1 MDFIA
6 FDLETIPNQLLPEG
20 CKPEFDP
27 ESVKYGNTKDP
38 VKMQAKEDAER
49 EKFNDALSKK
59 MSLDPSLCSVC
70 TFGMAKKT
78 GEEFFVNA
86 YQLTGDDEDDDFE
99 AISLAINTIT
109 DAYRERIPLISFN
122 GLGFDLPVLFFR
134 AIAQDIPIDS
144 EMWRQINRRYANP
157 HHYDLMQILAGWDKQ
172 RWKGQDFYA
181 KLFGFDG
188 KGDFDGSMV
197 WPAYQAGDFETIE
210 DYCKKDVI
218 MLSKIFDRVEP
229 WIKIEKREE

>member
-6 FDLETIPNQLLPEG
+6 FDLETIPNQLLPDN

-27 ESVKYGNTKDP
+27 ADVKYGNTKDP
-38 VKMQAKEDAER
+38 VKRQAKEDEER
-49 EKFNDALSKK
+49 SKFDEKLIKK
-59 MSLDPSLCSVC
+59 MSLDPSLCSIC
-70 TFGMAKKT
+70 TYAEAKKI
-78 GEEFFVNA
+78 GDDLFPNA
-86 YQLTGDDEDDDFE
+86 YQLTEDDGHDDFE
-99 AISLAINTIT
+99 AVELAIKSLTT
-109 DAYRERIPLISFN
+109 AYRERIPIVSFN

-134 AIAQDIPIDS
+134 SIAQDIPIDS

-172 RWKGQDFYA
+172 KWKGQDFYA

-197 WPAYQAGDFETIE
+197 WPAYQAGEYDRIKEYGIG
-210 DYCKKDVI
+210 DVKDLVN
-218 MLSKIFDRVEP
+218 IFQRVAP